1 MALRTFHPCGFGF
14 TTSNIRILGAS
25 VSGGKSLSGF
35 EDVVEADGG
44 GYRAADLSNG
54 SARTR
59 EQNLAIRAFVDE
71 VGTTQAFIALLCVE
85 KHFQPV
91 LGRPAL
97 SMRGWNQPIA
107 DEAPDKGAAYIAAA
121 STPLRATTMPIAGTS
136 EIALVGGELFSI
148 EHPTWGWR
156 VYRVTSFDGTNIT
169 FRTPLREAITA
180 GTPLEFD
187 VPRCQMKLAQ
197 APDLSTDQGL
207 RTSLALSLV
216 EDMSK
221 PAT

>member
-1 MALRTFHPCGFGF
+1 MALRTLHPCDFGF

-25 VSGGKSLSGF
+25 VSGGTSLSGF
-35 EDVVEADGG
+35 EDVVQADGG
-44 GYRAADLSNG
+44 GYRAADLTNG

-71 VGTTQAFIALLCVE
+71 VGTTQAFTALLCVE

-91 LGRPAL
+91 LGRPTL
-97 SMRGWNQPIA
+97 SMHDWNKPIA
-107 DEAPDKGAAYIAAA
+107 DGAPDKGAAYIAGAA
-121 STPLRATTMPIAGTS
+121 AALRATTMAITGTS

-148 EHPTWGWR
+148 NHPTWGWR
-156 VYRVTSFDGTNIT
+156 VYRVTSFDGSNIT
-169 FRTPLREAITA
+169 FRTPLREAVTT

-207 RTSLALSLV
+207 RTTLALSLI

-221 PAT
+221 PVS